1 MPQIHQPRQIWWAAL
16 LQVAAV
22 NMWGWEQSRQ
32 GSSDPTGLTG
42 EEELAGGLLASLQAA
57 LLLAV
62 LMPVY
67 TVQQGRKLLSYH
79 GLPVLRLLLE
89 WAVAHPKVNTS
100 QVIL

>member
-1 MPQIHQPRQIWWAAL
+1 MNTMIIKYGV

-32 GSSDPTGLTG
+32 GSATSSEGLTG

-67 TVQQGRKLLSYH
+67 TVQQGRNLLTYH
-79 GLPVLRLLLE
+79 ALPVLRLLLE
-89 WAVAHPKVNTS
+89 WAVAHPKVC
-100 QVIL
+100 

>member
-1 MPQIHQPRQIWWAAL
+1 MVVEEKGLTTWQL

-32 GSSDPTGLTG
+32 GSGDPASLTG
-42 EEELAGGLLASLQAA
+42 EEQLAGGLLASLQAA
-57 LLLAV
+57 LLLAA

-79 GLPVLRLLLE
+79 ALPVVRLLLE
-89 WAVAHPKVNTS
+89 WAVAHPKV
-100 QVIL
+100 

>member
-1 MPQIHQPRQIWWAAL
+1 MYRSLFRCISEIY
-16 LQVAAV
+16 V
-22 NMWGWEQSRQ
+22 MQSK
-32 GSSDPTGLTG
+32 G

-79 GLPVLRLLLE
+79 ALPVLRLLLE
-89 WAVAHPKVNTS
+89 WAVAHPKVCES
-100 QVIL
+100 G

>member
-1 MPQIHQPRQIWWAAL
+1 MKYGL

-32 GSSDPTGLTG
+32 GNATSNEGLTG
-42 EEELAGGLLASLQAA
+42 EEKLASGLLASLQAA

-79 GLPVLRLLLE
+79 ALPVVRLLLE
-89 WAVAHPKVNTS
+89 WAVAHPKV
-100 QVIL
+100 

>member
-1 MPQIHQPRQIWWAAL
+1 MTTWQL

-32 GSSDPTGLTG
+32 ASGDPASLTG
-42 EEELAGGLLASLQAA
+42 EEQLAGGLLASLQAA
-57 LLLAV
+57 LLLAA

-79 GLPVLRLLLE
+79 ALPVVRLLLE
-89 WAVAHPKVNTS
+89 WVVAHPKV
-100 QVIL
+100 